1 MSRPATV
8 LLALGCLASPAA
20 GQSTPSPAPCTAP
33 EYRQFDFWVG
43 DWDVKLPNGKQ
54 AGTNRIE
61 PILGGCALRETWT
74 GSGGVSGTSYNVYD
88 RSRKVW
94 HQTWVDGQG
103 GLLRLEGGFAAG
115 RMTLEGET
123 LDSVGGKTRQRIVWE
138 PAAPGEARQ
147 LWESSADGGA
157 TWTVVFDG
165 RYRKR

>member
-1 MSRPATV
+1 
-8 LLALGCLASPAA
+8 
-20 GQSTPSPAPCTAP
+20 
-33 EYRQFDFWVG
+33 QFDFWVG

-103 GLLRLEGGFAAG
+103 GLLWLEGGFAGG

-123 LDSVGGKTRQRIVWE
+123 VDSGGGKTRQRIVWE
-138 PAAPGEARQ
+138 PAAPGEVRQ